1 LVNELASC
9 VHGTANNSDSSVP
22 SGHRLLCIGTLT
34 QMSSVAGI
42 ICGGDLF
49 NDGAR
54 IALAAFDYESFW
66 SGALRLGETS
76 RGVVR
81 HDKTRRGRAA
91 QGKI

>member
-1 LVNELASC
+1 MAPRFIQRYVKPQGEERAEMK
-9 VHGTANNSDSSVP
+9 
-22 SGHRLLCIGTLT
+22 HRNGKPAVRRKADIDR
-34 QMSSVAGI
+34 SRKV
-42 ICGGDLF
+42 
-49 NDGAR
+49 
-54 IALAAFDYESFW
+54 W